1 MGILAG
7 AVSARRYHVVGEIT
21 DNWRTKFQEALD
33 THAFK
38 EPAIEQGKE
47 ELEGWCSAHNLLDIS
62 FADPTQWLYNEW
74 AVFALR
80 VDKKSLPARLV
91 SATVQKRAQ
100 AWCKERGVE
109 KCPTAIKRQLKEDLE
124 KEWLAKTLPRVATTE
139 CAWNVVERRLLLH
152 TLSEKG
158 ADRFRTRFLKTFG
171 LKLIAWSPLDD
182 LGDEH
187 LRDALVGGAPTPLG
201 RIS

>member
-7 AVSARRYHVVGEIT
+7 AVSARRYHVVGEI
-21 DNWRTKFQEALD
+21 DGDWREKFREALD
-33 THAFK
+33 TYAFQDR
-38 EPAIEQGKE
+38 AIEQGKE
-47 ELEGWCSAHNLLDIS
+47 ELEGWVSAHNILDTS
-62 FADPTQWLYNEW
+62 FADLSQWLYNEW

-80 VDKKSLPARLV
+80 VDKKALPARLV

-124 KEWLAKTLPRVATTE
+124 KEWLARTLPRVATTE
-139 CAWNVVERRLLLH
+139 CAWNIVEKRMLLH
-152 TLSEKG
+152 TLSEKQ
-158 ADRFRTRFLKTFG
+158 ADRFRTRFLRTFG

-182 LGDEH
+182 LGDVD
-187 LRDALVGGAPTPLG
+187 LREALVIGAPTPLG